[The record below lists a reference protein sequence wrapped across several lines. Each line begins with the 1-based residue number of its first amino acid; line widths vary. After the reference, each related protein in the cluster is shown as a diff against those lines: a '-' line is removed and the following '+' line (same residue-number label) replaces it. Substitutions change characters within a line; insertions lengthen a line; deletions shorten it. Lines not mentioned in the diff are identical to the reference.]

1 MTHAFRSRAMKYAVI
16 DSGPLIKG
24 VRLETI
30 GAERYVTVPEVLLE
44 LRDRHVRER
53 LAALPFELET
63 REPSQE
69 ALDVI
74 RKFAKLTGDLPAL
87 SAVDIRVL
95 ALAWLLEKET
105 KNGVEHLRTTPLL
118 PGASARS
125 RRALPADE
133 PSSSTAEGMEDEP
146 AIVDDGEDG
155 LDESA
160 VTEQAAAAAAA
171 AAATGA
177 GMEDDDDDEEAA
189 EAEAALLAAIASRD
203 AEGGAAGGT
212 AVDVSDVSGTAAATS
227 VAVAAAGAPVGA
239 AGGTS
244 IGCSDGAAAT
254 EQDAAAAAEL
264 AEALEARRAARR
276 QAEEAEA
283 VALRAAEAGA
293 ARCEHSRE
301 AGAAAASAGSG
312 GTRAAG
318 GLESSRPGGL
328 DDEGAE
334 PWITVDNLKT
344 MQQRDG
350 QRYAYAP
357 DASTTVACLTTDYA
371 MQSVLMQMN
380 LKLLGADGM
389 ILRSVKQW
397 VMRCSG
403 CFTQQSSLESQFCS
417 KCGNMSLVR
426 LQAVVDDRGQQRL
439 LPESKAPARV
449 RSTNTRGTK
458 FPLPM
463 PVAGRHA
470 HNLILAED
478 QLAEAVDKA
487 RRQGKA
493 KLEDVFDPDYSL
505 EDHFGR
511 AGSKRP
517 VRNPNAGSA
526 MPKVGY
532 GKRVN
537 PNDVRARP
545 KRT

>member
-1 MTHAFRSRAMKYAVI
+1 MKYAVI

-53 LAALPFELET
+53 LASLPFELET

-87 SAVDIRVL
+87 SAIDIRVL

-105 KNGVEHLRTTPLL
+105 KNGVEHLRTTPLP
-118 PGASARS
+118 PGAARS
-125 RRALPADE
+125 RRPPADE
-133 PSSSTAEGMEDEP
+133 PSSSTAQGLEDEP
-146 AIVDDGEDG
+146 AIVDDGEDE
-155 LDESA
+155 LDESE

-171 AAATGA
+171 ATGT
-177 GMEDDDDDEEAA
+177 GMEEEEDDEEAA

-203 AEGGAAGGT
+203 AEGDAAGGM
-212 AVDVSDVSGTAAATS
+212 AVDVSDVIGTAAATS
-227 VAVAAAGAPVGA
+227 VAVAAAGAAGGA
-239 AGGTS
+239 AGGS
-244 IGCSDGAAAT
+244 SMGCSDGAAAK

-264 AEALEARRAARR
+264 AAALEARRAARR

-283 VALRAAEAGA
+283 AALRAAEAGA
-293 ARCEHSRE
+293 AV
-301 AGAAAASAGSG
+301 ASPRGAGSG
-312 GTRAAG
+312 GTRAG
-318 GLESSRPGGL
+318 SSDGLESSRPAGL

-357 DASTTVACLTTDYA
+357 DASTTVACLTIDYA

-380 LKLLGADGM
+380 LQLLGADGM

-493 KLEDVFDPDYSL
+493 KMEDVFDPDYSL

>member
-1 MTHAFRSRAMKYAVI
+1 MKYAVI

-53 LAALPFELET
+53 LASLPFELET

-87 SAVDIRVL
+87 SAIDIRVL

-105 KNGVEHLRTTPLL
+105 KNGVEHLRTTPLP
-118 PGASARS
+118 PGAARS
-125 RRALPADE
+125 RRPPADE
-133 PSSSTAEGMEDEP
+133 PSSSTAQGMEDEP
-146 AIVDDGEDG
+146 AIADDGEDE
-155 LDESA
+155 LDES
-160 VTEQAAAAAAA
+160 E
-171 AAATGA
+171 
-177 GMEDDDDDEEAA
+177 
-189 EAEAALLAAIASRD
+189 
-203 AEGGAAGGT
+203 
-212 AVDVSDVSGTAAATS
+212 
-227 VAVAAAGAPVGA
+227 
-239 AGGTS
+239 
-244 IGCSDGAAAT
+244 
-254 EQDAAAAAEL
+254 
-264 AEALEARRAARR
+264 
-276 QAEEAEA
+276 
-283 VALRAAEAGA
+283 
-293 ARCEHSRE
+293 
-301 AGAAAASAGSG
+301 
-312 GTRAAG
+312 
-318 GLESSRPGGL
+318 
-328 DDEGAE
+328 
-334 PWITVDNLKT
+334 
-344 MQQRDG
+344 
-350 QRYAYAP
+350 
-357 DASTTVACLTTDYA
+357 
-371 MQSVLMQMN
+371 MN

-493 KLEDVFDPDYSL
+493 KMEDVFDPDYSL